1 LGKYE
6 TLHDVIEHGGPEV
19 AELVHRLSVEETDA
33 EAVDVA
39 SRLWERFLEREIEQ
53 CRLAARDVDAATYAQ
68 LVDDMRWFRLQLEDL
83 REPERKA
90 STVEGLLGWMVEDSK
105 ESS

>member
-1 LGKYE
+1 
-6 TLHDVIEHGGPEV
+6 
-19 AELVHRLSVEETDA
+19 VHRLSVEETDA